1 MHGSDYSFNTPPRIA
16 LCISGAPRLNNDAL
30 ELFFR
35 FLRSYAQCDIFA
47 YLWHSSRHEDLLAT
61 KKLLN
66 VCCDSIKLASVEFP
80 AEYSVTADHEYVKAC
95 PTKVENVYK
104 MFYGIKQC
112 HDLATNYAIKN
123 NMIYD
128 YMVRSRSDVTLNKIF
143 DFQEYAHVL
152 DKHVVIPDN
161 GWGMFNFN
169 DQFAVG
175 RPHLMD
181 VYSST
186 IDYIDYYTQ
195 LPDPGVVFH
204 PETLLGF
211 HLKTNSVPVFWAGFN
226 SLLVRE

>member
-1 MHGSDYSFNTPPRIA
+1 MFGSDHIPSKTPRIA
-16 LCISGAPRLNNDAL
+16 LCISGAPRFNNDAL

-35 FLRSYAQCDIFA
+35 FLQSYAQCDIFA
-47 YLWHSSRHEDLLAT
+47 YIWHASRFEDLLVT
-61 KKLLN
+61 KKLLGICSDTIN
-66 VCCDSIKLASVEFP
+66 VATIEFP

-112 HDLATNYAIKN
+112 HELATSYARKN
-123 NMIYD
+123 HVEYD
-128 YMVRSRSDVTLNKIF
+128 YVVRSRSDLTLDKVF
-143 DFQEYAHVL
+143 DFQEYADIL
-152 DKHVVIPDN
+152 DRHIVIPEN

-186 IDYIDYYTQ
+186 IDHLDYYTQ

-211 HLKTNSVPVFWAGFN
+211 HLKTNSVPVFWAEFN